1 MSKLTW
7 KPGTMLYPLPA
18 VMVSCGS
25 MEKPNIVTVA
35 WTGIVCTDPAMTYI
49 SLRPE
54 RYSYGLIKASCE
66 FVINL
71 TTERLMMAADWCGVK
86 SGREVNKFGHCHLT
100 PEAASQV
107 SAPMIAESPLSI
119 ECHVEQ
125 TLPLGSHEMFLAKIA
140 AVNVEE
146 SLLDGKGVLHLEHAG
161 LAVTSHGRYFGLGR
175 QLGTF
180 GYSVKKKKR

>member
-25 MEKPNIVTVA
+25 MEKPNIITVA

-125 TLPLGSHEMFLAKIA
+125 TLPLGSHEMFLAKIL

-146 SLLDGKGVLHLEHAG
+146 SLLDGKGVLHMEHAG

-175 QLGTF
+175 QLGAF
-180 GYSVKKKKR
+180 GYSVRKKKR